1 MSDNQNR
8 EDSQESTSEP
18 TRSKKNQFYPSNPTN
33 EELDQKV
40 EELKVSVSKI
50 PELTPYAERLSSL
63 PWSEYEEIL
72 SKDYFK
78 TFSFSQEDIDADGN
92 PIQSKNAEKFS
103 IQEPKKILAEA
114 QEKLGAESEA
124 YHVLSIYTMNL
135 ITRTMGRAVSIATKK
150 HFDS

>member
-1 MSDNQNR
+1 MSDNQNS
-8 EDSQESTSEP
+8 ENSPESSEL
-18 TRSKKNQFYPSNPTN
+18 TRSPKNSFYPSNPTN
-33 EELDQKV
+33 DELEQKV
-40 EELKVSVSKI
+40 EELKVAVSKI
-50 PELTPYAERLSSL
+50 PALTSYFEQLSSL

-78 TFSFSQEDIDADGN
+78 TFSFAKEEIDENGN
-92 PIQSKNAEKFS
+92 PIDPKSADKFS

-150 HFDS
+150 HFNS